1 MEWKNLTIVCEGIW
15 GLGLRTLCLSDL
27 LGTGDMGVLMLCHAD
42 NWEYLIGGVRMIL
55 GRTIT
60 MRSIWNWAK
69 IRRGK

>member
-1 MEWKNLTIVCEGIW
+1 
-15 GLGLRTLCLSDL
+15 
-27 LGTGDMGVLMLCHAD
+27 MGVLMLCHAD

-60 MRSIWNWAK
+60 MRRIWNWAK